1 LPRTGL
7 SGWRRRFA
15 PNGEHALL
23 IALAAEIAIFA
34 AIAPNFFTS
43 ANLFEILRFSVELG
57 LIALAET
64 AVILTGGIDLSVG
77 SMMGLSAVIF
87 AGAWQNL
94 HVSLPVAALIALLT
108 GLTGGLLNALLI
120 TRFDLPPLIVTLGT
134 YSMFRG
140 IAEGITHG
148 AVNFTNFPASFLF
161 LGQGYL
167 WGVIPAQLPLFLII
181 FTAYYVLVHR
191 SIIGRGLYAIGF
203 TASGAR
209 YAGIPVRRRIGLVY
223 VLAGLV
229 SSIAAIIFVA
239 HLGQTRADTGTGYE
253 LYAITAVVLG
263 GTSVFGGRGTL
274 WGTVLGLLSLSVLQN
289 GVQLAAL
296 PSELTGVLTG
306 ALLILVLSADWL
318 RARGRTILISS
329 PEPSEASGAGNED
342 LVKNSQVA
350 ILCGTVLT
358 GALIVAASNIW
369 MVHSLS
375 RRVAFLGSSEVK
387 TGSAGVALSGKHITV
402 AMMPKAKGDPY
413 FVSCRSGAE
422 EAAKELGIDLIWDG
436 PTSLDAARQ
445 NEVVEDWIT
454 RQVDVVA
461 VAVENKAGISTVLRK
476 ARQHNIG
483 VLTWDSDAEPDARD
497 YFVNQATPE
506 GIANTLTDEAA
517 RLMGGKGQFAIITGA
532 LSAENQNLWIANI
545 KKRMADK
552 YPGLTL
558 ATILPSDDDRDKA
571 FSQTQN
577 ILKVYPDVKLVMA
590 ISAPAVPGSGEAIR
604 QSGRKD
610 VDVIGLSL
618 PSITKP
624 YVHDG
629 SVQTVVLWNTHDLG
643 YATVYAAYQLAEKK
657 IAKGATSMQ
666 AGRLGTLQIQG
677 DQIILGAPL
686 IINKQNID
694 TFDF

>member
-1 LPRTGL
+1 MLVL
-7 SGWRRRFA
+7 
-15 PNGEHALL
+15 ALL
-23 IALAAEIAIFA
+23 VEVAIFA
-34 AIAPNFFTS
+34 LVAQNFFTA
-43 ANLFEILRFSVELG
+43 ANFFEILRYSVELG
-57 LIALAET
+57 LLALAET
-64 AVILTGGIDLSVG
+64 SVILTGGIDLSVG
-77 SMMGLSAVIF
+77 SMMGLSAVVF

-94 HVSLPVAALIALLT
+94 HVSLPAAALIALLV
-108 GLTGGLLNALLI
+108 GLAGGGLNALLI

-148 AVNFTNFPASFLF
+148 AVNFTNFPAPFLF

-167 WGVIPAQLPLFLII
+167 WGVIPAQLPI
-181 FTAYYVLVHR
+181 FVVIFAGYFILVHR
-191 SIIGRGLYAIGF
+191 STVGRALYAIGF

-209 YAGIPVRRRIGLVY
+209 YAGIPVRKRIGLVY
-223 VLAGLV
+223 GLSGVV

-274 WGTVLGLLSLSVLQN
+274 WGTLLGLLSLSVLQN
-289 GVQLAAL
+289 GIQLAAL
-296 PSELTGVLTG
+296 PSELAGVLTG
-306 ALLILVLSADWL
+306 ALLIIVLSADWL
-318 RARGRTILISS
+318 RTRTRKILVSS
-329 PEPSEASGAGNED
+329 PEPSELEDSD

-350 ILCGTVLT
+350 VLCAAVIVGS
-358 GALIVAASNIW
+358 LIVALTNVWLAGSLRVSGSTVGGAAASAPAPGPGG
-369 MVHSLS
+369 H
-375 RRVAFLGSSEVK
+375 R
-387 TGSAGVALSGKHITV
+387 ITV

-454 RQVDVVA
+454 RQVDVIA

-476 ARQHNIG
+476 ARQHGIG
-483 VLTWDSDAEPDARD
+483 VLTWDADAEPDARD

-532 LSAENQNLWIANI
+532 LSAENQNEWIAFI
-545 KKRMADK
+545 KKRMAEK

-571 FSQTQN
+571 FAQTQT
-577 ILKVYPDVKLVMA
+577 ILKVYPDVRLVMA

-610 VDVIGLSL
+610 VFVIGLSL

-643 YATVYAAYQLAEKK
+643 YATVYAAYLLASKK
-657 IAKGATSMQ
+657 IAPGAKSIQ

-686 IINKQNID
+686 IINKANID
-694 TFDF
+694 SLDF